1 MPALSLRSLL
11 AATVAAAACG
21 LLALGALGVAGA
33 RGQEQPASGLAYSIE
48 LTGTIDPAT
57 EQWMGQALEEAGEQG
72 AELIIV
78 RLDTPGGLIDSMRE
92 IVKDIIAAPAPVVV
106 YVSPDGARAASAG
119 LFITQAADVAA
130 MAPQTNIGSAT
141 PITIG
146 PGGAGEIDDTLGRK
160 IENDAVAYVRALTAE
175 HGRNADLAEEMV
187 RDATNV
193 TAAAA
198 LEADLIDAVA
208 PSEAELLAA
217 LDGFEVQGPKAQTL
231 QTEGLVIEERD
242 MPLQFDLLQIIVNP
256 NVSFLLLLIGLAGLG
271 FEIFNPGTIVPGA
284 LGGVSLLL
292 GLYGTAQLPVELA
305 GLLLLLLA
313 VGLII
318 AETQLP
324 TGGVLGGVGVAAL
337 AASGLLLYDTNSD
350 EFGVSPPVVIVLAL
364 VIGVGMIF
372 VVRKVMEARTN
383 PVLTGWEE
391 LVGAEGDVRRPLDP
405 IGQVFVGGA
414 LWRARLTEEAVGEGP
429 LRGGDRVK
437 VESVDGL
444 TLDVRPLGAGEEQA
458 ASQTEHEGA
467 ES

>member
-1 MPALSLRSLL
+1 MSRSALRPTLIS
-11 AATVAAAACG
+11 
-21 LLALGALGVAGA
+21 ALVVAGA
-33 RGQEQPASGLAYSIE
+33 LLLAGAVGAQGQDPSEGGLAYSIE

-57 EQWMGQALEEAGEQG
+57 EQWVEQALEEAEERR
-72 AELIIV
+72 AELIII
-78 RLDTPGGLIDSMRE
+78 RLDTPGGLVDSMRE

-119 LFITQAADVAA
+119 LFITQAGDVAA

-141 PITIG
+141 PISIG
-146 PGGAGEIDDTLGRK
+146 PGGAGEIDETLGRK
-160 IENDAVAYVRALTAE
+160 IENDAAAYVRALTAE

-193 TAAAA
+193 PAATA
-198 LEADLIDAVA
+198 LERNLIDAVA
-208 PSEAELLAA
+208 AGEAELLAE
-217 LDGFEVQGPKAQTL
+217 LDGFRVQGPKAQTL
-231 QTEGLVIEERD
+231 DTDGLVIETRD

-284 LGGVSLLL
+284 IGGVSLLL

-313 VGLII
+313 VGLIV

-324 TGGVLGGVGVAAL
+324 TGGLLGGAGVLAL

-350 EFGVSPPVVIVLAL
+350 EFGVSPPVVIVLAV

-372 VVRKVMEARTN
+372 VVRKVVEARAN

-391 LVGAEGDVRRPLDP
+391 LVGAEGEVRRPLDP
-405 IGQVFVGGA
+405 VGQVFVGGT
-414 LWRARLTEEAVGEGP
+414 LWRARAAEGAAEEGRIGSGA
-429 LRGGDRVK
+429 RVL

-444 TLDVRPLGAGEEQA
+444 TLDVRPLGAGAERAESQA
-458 ASQTEHEGA
+458 EREGA